1 MKFKIKTNLWSGII
15 MGLFSIAMLIAM
27 PGQVRLP
34 MFDSGAPSP
43 RIIPGTCLA
52 GTLVCSAALIIQS
65 LVFKKEKIFEFDWKK
80 EKPCIV
86 FILLLCAYVALTI
99 NIGFIPAVVIIF
111 PIILFYC
118 GERKPFIYLFT
129 VAAGVGIF
137 FLFKYVFHVS
147 LPGIPGLGAEF
158 MGDLQQIV
166 LALQN
171 VFTLG
176 NLAIIFGGLILGM
189 IVGCIPGLSVTLG
202 IILLLPLTYSFSS
215 PDTAIISLL
224 AVYVGGMYG
233 GSISAITLNTPG
245 TNSAIATTFDGY
257 PLAKK
262 GKVKKAL
269 DTSLF
274 ASTFGGL
281 FSALL
286 LLVCASFITKLVSKF
301 ASVEYFSMAI
311 LGISLIA
318 GVSGDSLPKGIMSG
332 LLGILMAAIGADAVT
347 GVMRFTFGIDSLR
360 YGIDMLPAMIAL
372 IALTQ
377 VVQKLR
383 DFVLAAGKLDDV
395 TKIDTEG
402 LTLREAKSIIPACTR
417 SSAIASIL
425 GAMPGVGGGVAQF
438 MCYNE
443 CRRASKRPQDFGKGS
458 LEGIAAA
465 EASNNAVVGSAMIPL
480 LTLGI
485 PGDGVTA
492 LLLGAFILH
501 GIQPGPNMFT
511 KQGVIAY
518 SIILGCLIANIFLYP
533 IGLALTRAVA
543 KIIQVRYT
551 YLAPIIIIFCFAGAF
566 AATGN
571 TKELV
576 LTAAILVFSYL
587 LTLLDISSTP
597 LMLGMILADIME
609 MNFVT
614 SMMSYDK
621 DYLIFFK
628 RPISCCILIL
638 TVVLVISMIRI
649 NKKVE
654 ALNQEQMEAMKKGQE
669 ESRAEA

>member
-1 MKFKIKTNLWSGII
+1 
-15 MGLFSIAMLIAM
+15 MGDFQ
-27 PGQVRLP
+27 QV
-34 MFDSGAPSP
+34 
-43 RIIPGTCLA
+43 ILA
-52 GTLVCSAALIIQS
+52 VTQV
-65 LVFKKEKIFEFDWKK
+65 
-80 EKPCIV
+80 
-86 FILLLCAYVALTI
+86 
-99 NIGFIPAVVIIF
+99 
-111 PIILFYC
+111 
-118 GERKPFIYLFT
+118 FT
-129 VAAGVGIF
+129 VV
-137 FLFKYVFHVS
+137 
-147 LPGIPGLGAEF
+147 
-158 MGDLQQIV
+158 
-166 LALQN
+166 
-171 VFTLG
+171 
-176 NLAIIFGGLILGM
+176 NLSVIFGGLVLGM

-274 ASTFGGL
+274 ASVFGGL
-281 FSALL
+281 FSAIL
-286 LLVCASFITKLVSKF
+286 LLVCASFITKLVSRF

-332 LLGILMAAIGADAVT
+332 LLGILMAAIGSDAVT
-347 GVMRFTFGIDSLR
+347 GVMRFTFGIDALK

-383 DFVLAAGKLDDV
+383 DFVLAEGQLDDV
-395 TKIDTEG
+395 TKIDNQGITR
-402 LTLREAKSIIPACTR
+402 REMLSILPACFR

-438 MCYNE
+438 MCY
-443 CRRASKRPQDFGKGS
+443 

-465 EASNNAVVGSAMIPL
+465 ESSNNAVVGSAMIPL

-518 SIILGCLIANIFLYP
+518 SIILGCLVANIFLYP
-533 IGLALTRAVA
+533 IGLFLTRAVA
-543 KIIQVRYT
+543 KIVQVRYT
-551 YLAPIIIIFCFAGAF
+551 YLAPVIIIFCFAGAF

-576 LTAAILVFSYL
+576 LTAAILIFSYL
-587 LTLLDISSTP
+587 LVLLDISSTP

-614 SMMSYDK
+614 SMMSYDR

-628 RPISCCILIL
+628 RPISCVILIL

-654 ALNQEQMEAMKKGQE
+654 ALNQAQMEEIKKEQE
-669 ESRAEA
+669 TIG

>member
-1 MKFKIKTNLWSGII
+1 MVFTPLN
-15 MGLFSIAMLIAM
+15 IAM
-27 PGQVRLP
+27 
-34 MFDSGAPSP
+34 
-43 RIIPGTCLA
+43 
-52 GTLVCSAALIIQS
+52 
-65 LVFKKEKIFEFDWKK
+65 
-80 EKPCIV
+80 
-86 FILLLCAYVALTI
+86 
-99 NIGFIPAVVIIF
+99 
-111 PIILFYC
+111 
-118 GERKPFIYLFT
+118 
-129 VAAGVGIF
+129 
-137 FLFKYVFHVS
+137 
-147 LPGIPGLGAEF
+147 
-158 MGDLQQIV
+158 
-166 LALQN
+166 
-171 VFTLG
+171 
-176 NLAIIFGGLILGM
+176 IFGGLVLGM
-189 IVGCIPGLSVTLG
+189 VVGCIPGLSVTLG
-202 IILLLPLTYSFSS
+202 IILLLPLTYSFPSA
-215 PDTAIISLL
+215 DTAIIALL

-257 PLAKK
+257 PLAKQ

-281 FSALL
+281 MSAIL
-286 LLVCASFITKLVSKF
+286 LLVCASFITKLVSSF

-318 GVSGDSLPKGIMSG
+318 GVSGDSLPKGVLSG
-332 LLGILMAAIGADAVT
+332 LLGIFMASIGMDAIT
-347 GVMRFTFGIDSLR
+347 GVTRFSFGMDTLKF
-360 YGIDMLPAMIAL
+360 GIDMLPAMIAL

-383 DFVLAAGKLDDV
+383 DFVISHGKLDDAN
-395 TKIDTEG
+395 KIDNEG
-402 LTLREAKSIIPACTR
+402 LTPKEMKAILPACTR
-417 SSAIASIL
+417 SSVIASVL

-443 CRRASKRPQDFGKGS
+443 CRRASKHPEMFGKGS

-501 GIQPGPNMFT
+501 GIQPGPTMFT

-518 SIILGCLIANIFLYP
+518 SIILGCLIANLFLYP
-533 IGLALTRAVA
+533 IGLLLTRAVA

-551 YLAPIIIIFCFAGAF
+551 YLAPVIIMFCFAGAF

-571 TKELV
+571 TKELILV
-576 LTAAILVFSYL
+576 AAILVFSYVL
-587 LTLLDISSTP
+587 VVLDISSTP

-628 RPISCCILIL
+628 RPISCVILII
-638 TVVLVISMIRI
+638 TVILVISMLRI

-654 ALNQEQMEAMKKGQE
+654 AMNQAQLAEMMKEHEEVGKPAEEPREHGTDWAGLEKPDSPEKTREAEQVSDRINTPK
-669 ESRAEA
+669 S

>member
-1 MKFKIKTNLWSGII
+1 
-15 MGLFSIAMLIAM
+15 
-27 PGQVRLP
+27 
-34 MFDSGAPSP
+34 
-43 RIIPGTCLA
+43 
-52 GTLVCSAALIIQS
+52 
-65 LVFKKEKIFEFDWKK
+65 
-80 EKPCIV
+80 
-86 FILLLCAYVALTI
+86 
-99 NIGFIPAVVIIF
+99 
-111 PIILFYC
+111 
-118 GERKPFIYLFT
+118 
-129 VAAGVGIF
+129 
-137 FLFKYVFHVS
+137 
-147 LPGIPGLGAEF
+147 
-158 MGDLQQIV
+158 MGDLQMI
-166 LALQN
+166 LQAVGM
-171 VFTLG
+171 VFTPL
-176 NLAIIFGGLILGM
+176 NIAMIFGGLVLGM
-189 IVGCIPGLSVTLG
+189 VVGCIPGLSVTLG
-202 IILLLPLTYSFSS
+202 IILLLPLTYSFPSA
-215 PDTAIISLL
+215 DTAIIALL

-257 PLAKK
+257 PLAKQ

-281 FSALL
+281 MSAIL
-286 LLVCASFITKLVSKF
+286 LLVCASFITKLVSSF

-318 GVSGDSLPKGIMSG
+318 GVSGDSLPKGVLSG
-332 LLGILMAAIGADAVT
+332 LLGIFMASIGMDAIT
-347 GVMRFTFGIDSLR
+347 GVTRFSFGMDTLKF
-360 YGIDMLPAMIAL
+360 GIDMLPAMIAL

-383 DFVLAAGKLDDV
+383 DFVISHGKLDDAN
-395 TKIDTEG
+395 KIDNEG
-402 LTLREAKSIIPACTR
+402 LTPKEMKSILPACTR
-417 SSAIASIL
+417 SSVIASIL

-443 CRRASKRPQDFGKGS
+443 CRRASKHPEMFGKGS

-501 GIQPGPNMFT
+501 GIQPGPTMFT

-518 SIILGCLIANIFLYP
+518 SIILGCLIANLFLYP
-533 IGLALTRAVA
+533 IGLLLTRAVA

-551 YLAPIIIIFCFAGAF
+551 YLAPVIIMFCFAGAF

-571 TKELV
+571 TKELILV
-576 LTAAILVFSYL
+576 AAILVFSYVL
-587 LTLLDISSTP
+587 VVLDISSTP

-628 RPISCCILIL
+628 RPISCVILII
-638 TVVLVISMIRI
+638 TVILVISMLRI

-654 ALNQEQMEAMKKGQE
+654 AMNQAQLAEMMKEHEEVGKPAEEPREHGTDWAGLEKPDSPEKTREAEQVSDQINTPK
-669 ESRAEA
+669 S

>member
-1 MKFKIKTNLWSGII
+1 
-15 MGLFSIAMLIAM
+15 
-27 PGQVRLP
+27 
-34 MFDSGAPSP
+34 
-43 RIIPGTCLA
+43 
-52 GTLVCSAALIIQS
+52 
-65 LVFKKEKIFEFDWKK
+65 
-80 EKPCIV
+80 
-86 FILLLCAYVALTI
+86 
-99 NIGFIPAVVIIF
+99 
-111 PIILFYC
+111 
-118 GERKPFIYLFT
+118 
-129 VAAGVGIF
+129 
-137 FLFKYVFHVS
+137 
-147 LPGIPGLGAEF
+147 
-158 MGDLQQIV
+158 MGDLQMI
-166 LALQN
+166 LQAVGM
-171 VFTLG
+171 VFTPL
-176 NLAIIFGGLILGM
+176 NIAMIFGGLVLGM
-189 IVGCIPGLSVTLG
+189 VVGCIPGLSVTLG
-202 IILLLPLTYSFSS
+202 IILLLPLTYSFPSA
-215 PDTAIISLL
+215 DTAIIALL

-257 PLAKK
+257 PLAKQ

-281 FSALL
+281 MSAIL
-286 LLVCASFITKLVSKF
+286 LLVCASFITKLVSSF

-318 GVSGDSLPKGIMSG
+318 GVSGDSLPKGVLSG
-332 LLGILMAAIGADAVT
+332 LLGIFMASIGMDAIT
-347 GVMRFTFGIDSLR
+347 GVTRFSFGMDTLKF
-360 YGIDMLPAMIAL
+360 GIDMLPAMIAL

-383 DFVLAAGKLDDV
+383 DFVISHGKLDDAN
-395 TKIDTEG
+395 KIDNEG
-402 LTLREAKSIIPACTR
+402 LTPKEMKAILPACTR
-417 SSAIASIL
+417 SSVIASIL

-443 CRRASKRPQDFGKGS
+443 CRRASKHPEMFGKGS

-501 GIQPGPNMFT
+501 GIQPGPTMFT

-518 SIILGCLIANIFLYP
+518 SIILGCLIANLFLYP
-533 IGLALTRAVA
+533 IGLLLTRAVA

-551 YLAPIIIIFCFAGAF
+551 YLAPVIIMFCFAGAF

-571 TKELV
+571 TKELILV
-576 LTAAILVFSYL
+576 AAILVFSYVL
-587 LTLLDISSTP
+587 VVLDISSTP

-628 RPISCCILIL
+628 RPISCVILII
-638 TVVLVISMIRI
+638 TVILVISMLRI

-654 ALNQEQMEAMKKGQE
+654 AMNQAQLAEMMKEHEEVGKPAEEPREHGTDWAGLEKPDSPEKTREAEQVSDRINTPK
-669 ESRAEA
+669 S

>member
-1 MKFKIKTNLWSGII
+1 
-15 MGLFSIAMLIAM
+15 
-27 PGQVRLP
+27 
-34 MFDSGAPSP
+34 
-43 RIIPGTCLA
+43 
-52 GTLVCSAALIIQS
+52 
-65 LVFKKEKIFEFDWKK
+65 
-80 EKPCIV
+80 
-86 FILLLCAYVALTI
+86 
-99 NIGFIPAVVIIF
+99 
-111 PIILFYC
+111 
-118 GERKPFIYLFT
+118 
-129 VAAGVGIF
+129 
-137 FLFKYVFHVS
+137 
-147 LPGIPGLGAEF
+147 
-158 MGDLQQIV
+158 MGDLQMI
-166 LALQN
+166 LQAVGM
-171 VFTLG
+171 VFTPL
-176 NLAIIFGGLILGM
+176 NIAMIFGGLVLGM
-189 IVGCIPGLSVTLG
+189 VVGCIPGLSVTLG
-202 IILLLPLTYSFSS
+202 IILLLPLTYSFPSA
-215 PDTAIISLL
+215 DTAIIALL

-257 PLAKK
+257 PLAKQ

-281 FSALL
+281 MSAIL
-286 LLVCASFITKLVSKF
+286 LLVCASFITKLVSSF

-318 GVSGDSLPKGIMSG
+318 GVSGDSLPKGVLSG
-332 LLGILMAAIGADAVT
+332 LLGIFMASIGMDAIT
-347 GVMRFTFGIDSLR
+347 GVTRFSFGMDTLKF
-360 YGIDMLPAMIAL
+360 GIDMLPAMIAL

-383 DFVLAAGKLDDV
+383 DFVISHGKLDDAN
-395 TKIDTEG
+395 KIDNEG
-402 LTLREAKSIIPACTR
+402 LTPKEMKAILPACTR
-417 SSAIASIL
+417 SSVIASVL

-443 CRRASKRPQDFGKGS
+443 CRRASKHPEMFGKGS

-501 GIQPGPNMFT
+501 GIQPGPTMFT

-518 SIILGCLIANIFLYP
+518 SIILGCLIANLFLYP
-533 IGLALTRAVA
+533 IGLLLTRAVA

-551 YLAPIIIIFCFAGAF
+551 YLAPVIIMFCFAGAF

-571 TKELV
+571 TKELILV
-576 LTAAILVFSYL
+576 AAILVFSYVL
-587 LTLLDISSTP
+587 VVLDISSTP

-614 SMMSYDK
+614 SMMSYDR

-628 RPISCCILIL
+628 RPISCVILIL

-654 ALNQEQMEAMKKGQE
+654 ALNQAQLEEMRKQE
-669 ESRAEA
+669 KEE

>member
-1 MKFKIKTNLWSGII
+1 
-15 MGLFSIAMLIAM
+15 MGDMQM
-27 PGQVRLP
+27 
-34 MFDSGAPSP
+34 
-43 RIIPGTCLA
+43 
-52 GTLVCSAALIIQS
+52 IIQAIGM
-65 LVFKKEKIFEFDWKK
+65 VFS
-80 EKPCIV
+80 
-86 FILLLCAYVALTI
+86 
-99 NIGFIPAVVIIF
+99 
-111 PIILFYC
+111 PI
-118 GERKPFIYLFT
+118 
-129 VAAGVGIF
+129 
-137 FLFKYVFHVS
+137 
-147 LPGIPGLGAEF
+147 
-158 MGDLQQIV
+158 
-166 LALQN
+166 
-171 VFTLG
+171 
-176 NLAIIFGGLILGM
+176 NLAMIFGGLILGM

-202 IILLLPLTYSFSS
+202 IILLLPLTYSFKS
-215 PDTAIISLL
+215 PDTAIIALL

-257 PLAKK
+257 PLAKQ

-286 LLVCASFITKLVSKF
+286 LLVCASFITKLVANF

-318 GVSGDSLPKGIMSG
+318 GVSGDSLPKGVLSG
-332 LLGILMAAIGADAVT
+332 LLGILMASIGTDAIT
-347 GVMRFTFGIDSLR
+347 GVTRFSFGLDTLKF
-360 YGIDMLPAMIAL
+360 GIDMLPAMIAL

-383 DFVLAAGKLDDV
+383 DFVISHGKLDDAN
-395 TKIDTEG
+395 KIDNEG
-402 LTLREAKSIIPACTR
+402 LTVKEMRSIIPACTR

-443 CRRASKRPQDFGKGS
+443 CRRASKHPEKFGKGS

-465 EASNNAVVGSAMIPL
+465 ESSNNAVVGSAMIPL

-501 GIQPGPNMFT
+501 GIQPGPTMFT

-518 SIILGCLIANIFLYP
+518 SIILGCLVANLFLYP
-533 IGLALTRAVA
+533 IGLLLTRAVA

-551 YLAPIIIIFCFAGAF
+551 YLAPVIIMFCFAGAF

-571 TKELV
+571 TKELILV
-576 LTAAILVFSYL
+576 AAILVFSYVL
-587 LTLLDISSTP
+587 VVLDISSTP

-628 RPISCCILIL
+628 RPISCVILIL
-638 TVVLVISMIRI
+638 TVILVISMLRI

-654 ALNQEQMEAMKKGQE
+654 ALNKAQLEEMMKEHEETGKPAEEPREKATDWAGLEKLDEAESSE
-669 ESRAEA
+669 ENAARKDAEPKS

>member
-1 MKFKIKTNLWSGII
+1 
-15 MGLFSIAMLIAM
+15 
-27 PGQVRLP
+27 
-34 MFDSGAPSP
+34 
-43 RIIPGTCLA
+43 
-52 GTLVCSAALIIQS
+52 
-65 LVFKKEKIFEFDWKK
+65 
-80 EKPCIV
+80 
-86 FILLLCAYVALTI
+86 
-99 NIGFIPAVVIIF
+99 
-111 PIILFYC
+111 
-118 GERKPFIYLFT
+118 
-129 VAAGVGIF
+129 
-137 FLFKYVFHVS
+137 
-147 LPGIPGLGAEF
+147 
-158 MGDLQQIV
+158 MGDLQMI
-166 LALQN
+166 LQAVGM
-171 VFTLG
+171 VFTPL
-176 NLAIIFGGLILGM
+176 NIAMIFGGLVLGM
-189 IVGCIPGLSVTLG
+189 VVGCIPGLSVTLG
-202 IILLLPLTYSFSS
+202 IILLLPLTYSFPSA
-215 PDTAIISLL
+215 DTAIIALL

-257 PLAKK
+257 PLAKQ

-281 FSALL
+281 MSAIL
-286 LLVCASFITKLVSKF
+286 LLVCASFITKLVSSF

-318 GVSGDSLPKGIMSG
+318 GVSGDSLPKGVLSG
-332 LLGILMAAIGADAVT
+332 LLGIFMASIGMDAIT
-347 GVMRFTFGIDSLR
+347 GVTRFSFGMDTLKF
-360 YGIDMLPAMIAL
+360 GIDMLPAMIAL

-383 DFVLAAGKLDDV
+383 DFVISHGKLDDAN
-395 TKIDTEG
+395 KIDNEG
-402 LTLREAKSIIPACTR
+402 LTPKEMKSILPACTR
-417 SSAIASIL
+417 SSVIASIL

-443 CRRASKRPQDFGKGS
+443 CRRASKHPEMFGKGS

-501 GIQPGPNMFT
+501 GIQPGPTMFT

-518 SIILGCLIANIFLYP
+518 SIILGCLIANLFLYP
-533 IGLALTRAVA
+533 IGLLLTRAVA

-551 YLAPIIIIFCFAGAF
+551 YLAPVIIMFCFAGAF

-571 TKELV
+571 TKELILV
-576 LTAAILVFSYL
+576 AAILVFSYVL
-587 LTLLDISSTP
+587 VVLDISSTP

-628 RPISCCILIL
+628 RPISCVILII
-638 TVVLVISMIRI
+638 TVILVISMLRI

-654 ALNQEQMEAMKKGQE
+654 AMNQAQLAEMMKEHEEVGKPAEEPREHGTDWAGLEKPDSPEKTREAEQVSDQSNTPK
-669 ESRAEA
+669 S

>member
-1 MKFKIKTNLWSGII
+1 
-15 MGLFSIAMLIAM
+15 MGDMQM
-27 PGQVRLP
+27 
-34 MFDSGAPSP
+34 
-43 RIIPGTCLA
+43 
-52 GTLVCSAALIIQS
+52 IIQAVGM
-65 LVFKKEKIFEFDWKK
+65 VFS
-80 EKPCIV
+80 
-86 FILLLCAYVALTI
+86 
-99 NIGFIPAVVIIF
+99 
-111 PIILFYC
+111 PI
-118 GERKPFIYLFT
+118 
-129 VAAGVGIF
+129 
-137 FLFKYVFHVS
+137 
-147 LPGIPGLGAEF
+147 
-158 MGDLQQIV
+158 
-166 LALQN
+166 
-171 VFTLG
+171 
-176 NLAIIFGGLILGM
+176 NLAMIFGGLILGM

-202 IILLLPLTYSFSS
+202 IILLLPLTYSFKS
-215 PDTAIISLL
+215 PDTAIIALL

-257 PLAKK
+257 PLAKQ

-281 FSALL
+281 LSALL
-286 LLVCASFITKLVSKF
+286 LLVCASFITKLVANF

-318 GVSGDSLPKGIMSG
+318 GVSGDSLPKGVLSG
-332 LLGILMAAIGADAVT
+332 LLGILMASIGTDAIT
-347 GVMRFTFGIDSLR
+347 GVTRFSFGLDTLKF
-360 YGIDMLPAMIAL
+360 GIDMLPAMIAL

-383 DFVLAAGKLDDV
+383 DFVISHGKLDDAN
-395 TKIDTEG
+395 KIDNEG
-402 LTLREAKSIIPACTR
+402 LTVKEMRSIIPACTR

-443 CRRASKRPQDFGKGS
+443 CRRASKHPEKFGKGS

-465 EASNNAVVGSAMIPL
+465 ESSNNAVVGSAMIPL

-501 GIQPGPNMFT
+501 GIQPGPTMFT

-518 SIILGCLIANIFLYP
+518 SIILGCLVANLFLYP
-533 IGLALTRAVA
+533 IGLLLTRAVA

-551 YLAPIIIIFCFAGAF
+551 YLAPVIIMFCFAGAF

-571 TKELV
+571 TKELILV
-576 LTAAILVFSYL
+576 AAILVFSYVL
-587 LTLLDISSTP
+587 VVLDISSTP

-628 RPISCCILIL
+628 RPISCVILIL
-638 TVVLVISMIRI
+638 TVILVISTLRI

-654 ALNQEQMEAMKKGQE
+654 ALNKAQLEEMMKEHEETGKPAEEPREKATDWAGLEKLDEAESSE
-669 ESRAEA
+669 ENAARKDAKPKS

>member
-1 MKFKIKTNLWSGII
+1 
-15 MGLFSIAMLIAM
+15 MGDIQM
-27 PGQVRLP
+27 
-34 MFDSGAPSP
+34 
-43 RIIPGTCLA
+43 
-52 GTLVCSAALIIQS
+52 IIQAIGM
-65 LVFKKEKIFEFDWKK
+65 VFS
-80 EKPCIV
+80 
-86 FILLLCAYVALTI
+86 
-99 NIGFIPAVVIIF
+99 
-111 PIILFYC
+111 PI
-118 GERKPFIYLFT
+118 
-129 VAAGVGIF
+129 
-137 FLFKYVFHVS
+137 
-147 LPGIPGLGAEF
+147 
-158 MGDLQQIV
+158 
-166 LALQN
+166 
-171 VFTLG
+171 
-176 NLAIIFGGLILGM
+176 NLAMIFGGLVLGM

-202 IILLLPLTYSFSS
+202 IILLLPLTYSFKS
-215 PDTAIISLL
+215 PDTAIIALL

-257 PLAKK
+257 PLAKQ

-286 LLVCASFITKLVSKF
+286 LLVCASFITKLVANF

-318 GVSGDSLPKGIMSG
+318 GVSGDSLPKGVLSG
-332 LLGILMAAIGADAVT
+332 LLGILMASIGADAIT
-347 GVMRFTFGIDSLR
+347 GVVRFSFGLDTLKF
-360 YGIDMLPAMIAL
+360 GIDMLPAMIAL

-383 DFVLAAGKLDDV
+383 DFVVSHGKLDDAN
-395 TKIDTEG
+395 KIDNEG
-402 LTLREAKSIIPACTR
+402 LTGKEMRSILPACTR

-443 CRRASKRPQDFGKGS
+443 CRRASKHPEKFGKGS

-465 EASNNAVVGSAMIPL
+465 ESSNNAVVGSAMIPL

-501 GIQPGPNMFT
+501 GIQPGPTMFT

-518 SIILGCLIANIFLYP
+518 SIILGCLVANLFLYP
-533 IGLALTRAVA
+533 IGMLLTRAVA

-551 YLAPIIIIFCFAGAF
+551 YLAPVIIMFCFAGAF

-576 LTAAILVFSYL
+576 LVAAILVFSYVL
-587 LTLLDISSTP
+587 VVLDISSTP

-628 RPISCCILIL
+628 RPISCVILIL
-638 TVVLVISMIRI
+638 TVILVISMLRI

-654 ALNQEQMEAMKKGQE
+654 ALNKAQLEEMMKEHEETGKPAEEPREKGTDWAGLE
-669 ESRAEA
+669 KLDEAEASEEDPAGKDAKPKS

>member
-1 MKFKIKTNLWSGII
+1 
-15 MGLFSIAMLIAM
+15 MGDMQM
-27 PGQVRLP
+27 
-34 MFDSGAPSP
+34 
-43 RIIPGTCLA
+43 
-52 GTLVCSAALIIQS
+52 IIQAVGM
-65 LVFKKEKIFEFDWKK
+65 VFS
-80 EKPCIV
+80 
-86 FILLLCAYVALTI
+86 
-99 NIGFIPAVVIIF
+99 
-111 PIILFYC
+111 PI
-118 GERKPFIYLFT
+118 
-129 VAAGVGIF
+129 
-137 FLFKYVFHVS
+137 
-147 LPGIPGLGAEF
+147 
-158 MGDLQQIV
+158 
-166 LALQN
+166 
-171 VFTLG
+171 
-176 NLAIIFGGLILGM
+176 NLAMIFGGLILGM

-202 IILLLPLTYSFSS
+202 IILLLPLTYSFKS
-215 PDTAIISLL
+215 PDTAIIALL

-257 PLAKK
+257 PLAKQ

-286 LLVCASFITKLVSKF
+286 LLVCASFITKLVANF

-318 GVSGDSLPKGIMSG
+318 GVSGDSLPKGVLSG
-332 LLGILMAAIGADAVT
+332 LLGILMASIGTDAIT
-347 GVMRFTFGIDSLR
+347 GVTRFSFGLDTLKF
-360 YGIDMLPAMIAL
+360 GIDMLPAMIAL

-383 DFVLAAGKLDDV
+383 DFVISHGKLDDAN
-395 TKIDTEG
+395 KIDNEG
-402 LTLREAKSIIPACTR
+402 LTVKEMRSIIPACTR

-443 CRRASKRPQDFGKGS
+443 CRRASKHPEKFGKGS

-465 EASNNAVVGSAMIPL
+465 ESSNNAVVGSAMIPL

-501 GIQPGPNMFT
+501 GIQPGPTMFT

-518 SIILGCLIANIFLYP
+518 SIILGCLVANLFLYP
-533 IGLALTRAVA
+533 IGLLLTRAVA

-551 YLAPIIIIFCFAGAF
+551 YLAPVIIMFCFAGAF

-571 TKELV
+571 TKELILV
-576 LTAAILVFSYL
+576 AAILVFSYVL
-587 LTLLDISSTP
+587 VVLDISSTP

-628 RPISCCILIL
+628 RPISCVILIL
-638 TVVLVISMIRI
+638 TVILVISMLRI

-654 ALNQEQMEAMKKGQE
+654 ALNKAQLEEMMKEHEETGKPAEEPREKATDWAGLEKLDEAESSE
-669 ESRAEA
+669 ENAARKDAQPKS

>member
-1 MKFKIKTNLWSGII
+1 
-15 MGLFSIAMLIAM
+15 MGDMQM
-27 PGQVRLP
+27 
-34 MFDSGAPSP
+34 
-43 RIIPGTCLA
+43 
-52 GTLVCSAALIIQS
+52 IIQAVGM
-65 LVFKKEKIFEFDWKK
+65 VFS
-80 EKPCIV
+80 
-86 FILLLCAYVALTI
+86 
-99 NIGFIPAVVIIF
+99 
-111 PIILFYC
+111 PI
-118 GERKPFIYLFT
+118 
-129 VAAGVGIF
+129 
-137 FLFKYVFHVS
+137 
-147 LPGIPGLGAEF
+147 
-158 MGDLQQIV
+158 
-166 LALQN
+166 
-171 VFTLG
+171 
-176 NLAIIFGGLILGM
+176 NLAMIFGGLILGM

-202 IILLLPLTYSFSS
+202 IILLLPLTYSFKS
-215 PDTAIISLL
+215 PDTAIIALL

-257 PLAKK
+257 PLAKA

-281 FSALL
+281 MSALL
-286 LLVCASFITKLVSKF
+286 LLVCASFITKLVANF

-318 GVSGDSLPKGIMSG
+318 GVSGDSLPKGVLSG
-332 LLGILMAAIGADAVT
+332 LLGILMASIGTDAIT
-347 GVMRFTFGIDSLR
+347 GVTRFSFGLDTLKF
-360 YGIDMLPAMIAL
+360 GIDMLPAMIAL

-383 DFVLAAGKLDDV
+383 DFVISHGKLDDAN
-395 TKIDTEG
+395 KIDNEG
-402 LTLREAKSIIPACTR
+402 LTVKEMRSIIPACTR

-443 CRRASKRPQDFGKGS
+443 CRRASKHPEKFGKGS

-465 EASNNAVVGSAMIPL
+465 ESSNNAVVGSAMIPL

-501 GIQPGPNMFT
+501 GIQPGPTMFT

-518 SIILGCLIANIFLYP
+518 SIILGCLVANLFLYP
-533 IGLALTRAVA
+533 IGLLLTRAVA

-551 YLAPIIIIFCFAGAF
+551 YLAPVIIMFCFAGAF

-571 TKELV
+571 TKELILV
-576 LTAAILVFSYL
+576 AAILVFSYVL
-587 LTLLDISSTP
+587 VVLDISSTP

-628 RPISCCILIL
+628 RPISCVILIL
-638 TVVLVISMIRI
+638 TVILVISMLRI

-654 ALNQEQMEAMKKGQE
+654 ALNKAQLEEMMKEHKETGKPAEEPREKATDWAGLEKLDEAESSE
-669 ESRAEA
+669 ENAARKDAKPKS

>member
-1 MKFKIKTNLWSGII
+1 
-15 MGLFSIAMLIAM
+15 MGDMQM
-27 PGQVRLP
+27 
-34 MFDSGAPSP
+34 
-43 RIIPGTCLA
+43 
-52 GTLVCSAALIIQS
+52 IIQAIGM
-65 LVFKKEKIFEFDWKK
+65 VFS
-80 EKPCIV
+80 
-86 FILLLCAYVALTI
+86 
-99 NIGFIPAVVIIF
+99 
-111 PIILFYC
+111 PI
-118 GERKPFIYLFT
+118 
-129 VAAGVGIF
+129 
-137 FLFKYVFHVS
+137 
-147 LPGIPGLGAEF
+147 
-158 MGDLQQIV
+158 
-166 LALQN
+166 
-171 VFTLG
+171 
-176 NLAIIFGGLILGM
+176 NLAMIFGGLILGM

-202 IILLLPLTYSFSS
+202 IILLLPLTYSFKS
-215 PDTAIISLL
+215 PDTAIIALL

-257 PLAKK
+257 PLAKQ

-281 FSALL
+281 LSALL
-286 LLVCASFITKLVSKF
+286 LLVCASFITKLVANF

-318 GVSGDSLPKGIMSG
+318 GVSGDSLPKGVLSG
-332 LLGILMAAIGADAVT
+332 LLGILMASIGTDAIT
-347 GVMRFTFGIDSLR
+347 GVTRFSFGLDTLKF
-360 YGIDMLPAMIAL
+360 GIDMLPAMIAL

-383 DFVLAAGKLDDV
+383 DFVISHGKLDDAN
-395 TKIDTEG
+395 KIDNEG
-402 LTLREAKSIIPACTR
+402 LTVKEMRSIIPACTR

-443 CRRASKRPQDFGKGS
+443 CRRASKHPEKFGKGS

-465 EASNNAVVGSAMIPL
+465 ESSNNAVVGSAMIPL

-501 GIQPGPNMFT
+501 GIQPGPTMFT

-518 SIILGCLIANIFLYP
+518 SIILGCLVANLFLYP
-533 IGLALTRAVA
+533 IGLLLTRAVA

-551 YLAPIIIIFCFAGAF
+551 YLAPVIIMFCFAGAF

-571 TKELV
+571 TKELILV
-576 LTAAILVFSYL
+576 AAILVFSYVL
-587 LTLLDISSTP
+587 VVLDISSTP

-628 RPISCCILIL
+628 RPISCVILIL
-638 TVVLVISMIRI
+638 TVILVISMLRI

-654 ALNQEQMEAMKKGQE
+654 ALNKAQLEEMMKEHEETGKPAEEPREKATDWAGLEKLDEAESSE
-669 ESRAEA
+669 ENAARKDAEPKS